1 MIADRMNGDR
11 SPATEHRGQPDVDPS
26 VIASAA
32 RGDAVAFGQ
41 IYTQT
46 APRVRRY
53 VRTIIRNPWDA
64 EDVTQDAF
72 VKILTGIGQY
82 DPARGAFSAW
92 SLRIARNAAIDHIR
106 AHRGGLACAEVDQR
120 APVDDAG
127 RWCGESLRL
136 VLSDLNQNQ
145 REILVLRAL
154 AGFEPS
160 EIAGYAKAT
169 RGSINTL
176 YHRARLAARDRLRA
190 IDAGPCTRTVTNGRQ
205 MARGSPGRLS
215 DHERQ
220 RNQPEWTVNTNV
232 GSTAS
237 AQLPSPDEARNIAA
251 PATATWPARG
261 ASSGPIA

>member
-1 MIADRMNGDR
+1 MGGPQPMIADRMNGDR

-127 RWCGESLRL
+127 RWCSESLRL

-190 IDAGPCTRTVTNGRQ
+190 IDAGPCTRTVTKR
-205 MARGSPGRLS
+205 SPDGARLS
-215 DHERQ
+215 R
-220 RNQPEWTVNTNV
+220 
-232 GSTAS
+232 
-237 AQLPSPDEARNIAA
+237 AA
-251 PATATWPARG
+251 
-261 ASSGPIA
+261 

>member
-1 MIADRMNGDR
+1 MNGDR
-11 SPATEHRGQPDVDPS
+11 GPATERRGQADVDPS

-41 IYTQT
+41 IYAQI

-53 VRTIIRNPWDA
+53 VRTIIRNPWDY

-72 VKILTGIGQY
+72 VKILTGIGHY

-92 SLRIARNAAIDHIR
+92 SLRVARNTAIDHLR
-106 AHRGGLACAEVDQR
+106 AHRGRLACAEVDLEQR

-136 VLSDLNQNQ
+136 MLSDLNQNQ

-160 EIAGYAKAT
+160 EIADYAKAT

-176 YHRARLAARDRLRA
+176 SHRASLAARDRLRA
-190 IDAGPCTRTVTNGRQ
+190 IDAGPCTRTDTKR
-205 MARGSPGRLS
+205 SPDGTRLS
-215 DHERQ
+215 R
-220 RNQPEWTVNTNV
+220 
-232 GSTAS
+232 
-237 AQLPSPDEARNIAA
+237 AA
-251 PATATWPARG
+251 
-261 ASSGPIA
+261 

>member
-1 MIADRMNGDR
+1 VTRVRRKIARKNAPFAREEREQPIPQWARCVKAASPFAPSSDVVTSASMNADQKLNGDR
-11 SPATEHRGQPDVDPS
+11 VPATEQRGQSDVDPS

-41 IYTQT
+41 IYAQI

-72 VKILTGIGQY
+72 VKLLTGIGRY
-82 DPARGAFSAW
+82 DPARGTFSAW
-92 SLRIARNAAIDHIR
+92 SLRIARNTAIDHIR
-106 AHRGGLACAEVDQR
+106 AHRGGIACAEVDQR

-127 RWCGESLRL
+127 RRCRESLRL
-136 VLSDLNQNQ
+136 VLSDLNPNQ

-160 EIAGYAKAT
+160 EIADYANAT

-176 YHRARLAARDRLRA
+176 YHRASLAARDRLRA
-190 IDAGPCTRTVTNGRQ
+190 IDAGPCTRTMTKR
-205 MARGSPGRLS
+205 SPEGAPLS
-215 DHERQ
+215 R
-220 RNQPEWTVNTNV
+220 
-232 GSTAS
+232 
-237 AQLPSPDEARNIAA
+237 AA
-251 PATATWPARG
+251 
-261 ASSGPIA
+261 

>member
-1 MIADRMNGDR
+1 
-11 SPATEHRGQPDVDPS
+11 

-41 IYTQT
+41 IYAQI

-53 VRTIIRNPWDA
+53 VRTIIRNSWDA
-64 EDVTQDAF
+64 EDVTQDSF
-72 VKILTGIGQY
+72 VKILTGIGLY
-82 DPARGAFSAW
+82 DPARGSFSAW
-92 SLRIARNAAIDHIR
+92 SLRVARNTAIDHIR

-127 RWCGESLRL
+127 RWCRESLRL

-160 EIAGYAKAT
+160 EIAGYANAT

-176 YHRARLAARDRLRA
+176 YHRASRAARDRLRA
-190 IDAGPCTRTVTNGRQ
+190 IDAGPCTRTVTER
-205 MARGSPGRLS
+205 SPDGARLS
-215 DHERQ
+215 R
-220 RNQPEWTVNTNV
+220 
-232 GSTAS
+232 
-237 AQLPSPDEARNIAA
+237 AA
-251 PATATWPARG
+251 
-261 ASSGPIA
+261 